1 MNGYINVVRNV
12 YKRVYNIDMGNIFS
26 SNEHAENIK
35 EAKKKF
41 KEEQRIIELNME
53 IKNANNRVK
62 ELMDEGRSTDDIG
75 NIIYLEYTNQNV
87 YRHIR
92 NDKVKEYLEK
102 LRRNKYDYEM
112 DTATVLNIGKE
123 DDHNTEISIVYW

>member
-1 MNGYINVVRNV
+1 
-12 YKRVYNIDMGNIFS
+12 MGNLFS

-41 KEEQRIIELNME
+41 KEEQRILELNME

-62 ELMDEGRSTDDIG
+62 ELLKNGKSTDYIG
-75 NIIYLEYTNQNV
+75 NRIYLEYTNQNV

-92 NDKVKEYLEK
+92 NDEVKKYLEK
-102 LRRNKYDYEM
+102 IRREIHDYEM
-112 DTATVLNIGKE
+112 DTATVPNIEKE